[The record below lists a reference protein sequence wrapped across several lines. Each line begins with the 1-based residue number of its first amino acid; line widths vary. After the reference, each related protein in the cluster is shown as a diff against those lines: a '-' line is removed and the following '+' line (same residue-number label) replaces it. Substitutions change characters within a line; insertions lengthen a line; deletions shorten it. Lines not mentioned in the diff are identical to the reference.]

1 MSVATQVDEARPAA
15 DEVDDR
21 DVLLVDLSSLF
32 WAAWHSSG
40 EDEISQARRRTI
52 EGVQR
57 CIGDLN
63 PATTLVAICCDSG
76 RSFRK
81 DLHPEYKANR
91 PEKDHSTLNE
101 LNQVIEKLRA
111 DGYRL
116 WQSKGFEAD
125 DVIATACREAVK
137 RGHHVI
143 IASADKDLLQLV
155 SPTVTALRTHNWT
168 TMDLAAVRD
177 RFGIEPALIGDWL
190 ALVGDASDNIKG
202 APGVGAKTATTLLAK
217 HGSLDAMFAKLKTE
231 PTSVGTPAVV
241 RSLQA
246 NVDVVELARKLV
258 ELRADA
264 PIDFD
269 EIYTPIPRAT
279 QSVAEATDMDEPDP
293 EYVDAPKPNA
303 NGTAA
308 PQPAAAAPADAP
320 LAPPPAAPPSAAQE
334 MVASSPA
341 LTVMPPGTYE
351 LALEPTSLGVAFKL
365 GQALYASRLYSRFPT
380 AEAITAVIV
389 RGREMGLGALTSLD
403 VFHIIEGKPAPHA
416 HFIISL
422 GERHPDCE
430 YVQLLHSDNEY
441 AEYETKNRKHKAPI
455 KHRYHIDDAVD
466 AGLCGKAILPRTAGP
481 DEKDR
486 RGNWDKRRAEMLRKT
501 CAVQLIRIAYPSAA
515 LGLYSIEEL
524 GGE

>member
-1 MSVATQVDEARPAA
+1 MTAAATVSA
-15 DEVDDR
+15 DQQPEKDI
-21 DVLLVDLSSLF
+21 LLIDLSSLF

-40 EDEISQARRRTI
+40 EDEISQARRRTL

-57 CIGDLN
+57 CIGD
-63 PATTLVAICCDSG
+63 TTDKLVAVCCDSG

-81 DLHPEYKANR
+81 DLLPEYKANR

-101 LNQVIEKLRA
+101 LDQVKAKLRA

-116 WQSKGFEAD
+116 WEAPGFEAD
-125 DVIATACREAVK
+125 DVIATACHRAVK
-137 RGHHVI
+137 LGHHVT
-143 IASADKDLLQLV
+143 IASADKDLLQLIG
-155 SPTVTALRTHNWT
+155 PKVTALRTHNWT
-168 TMDLAAVRD
+168 TMALPEIND
-177 RFGIEPALIGDWL
+177 RYGIGPNLIGDWL

-202 APGVGAKTATTLLAK
+202 APGVGPKTATALLTK
-217 HGSLDAMFAKLKTE
+217 HGSLDKMFATLAKE
-231 PTSVGTPAVV
+231 PASVGTPGVV
-241 RSLQA
+241 RSLQQS
-246 NVDVVELARKLV
+246 VDIVRLARKLV
-258 ELRADA
+258 ELRTDA
-264 PIDFD
+264 PIDFA
-269 EIYTPIPRAT
+269 EIYEPIQQALKT
-279 QSVAEATDMDEPDP
+279 TSEATDMDEPDP
-293 EYVDAPKPNA
+293 EYVEAPKA
-303 NGTAA
+303 NGNNGA
-308 PQPAAAAPADAP
+308 AAAAPAPAP
-320 LAPPPAAPPSAAQE
+320 APAPQPSASAE

-341 LTVMPPGTYE
+341 VTGTLMAPGTYE

-422 GERHPDCE
+422 GERHTDCE
-430 YVQLLHSDNEY
+430 YFEMLHSDNEY
-441 AEYETKNRKHKAPI
+441 AEYETKNRKHKHPI
-455 KHRYHIDDAVD
+455 KHRYTIQDAVD
-466 AGLCGKAILPRTAGP
+466 AGLCTKEIQPRTAAP

-501 CAVQLIRIAYPSAA
+501 CGVQLVRIAYPSAA